1 MIRPTESEWIRI
13 TQWAALASR
22 WSFSGSTAHYEG
34 RATERAHGL
43 AVCDERFR
51 DGVIRTKIRVDGQ
64 DAALRDTSAGIVL
77 GYNMETEGYLIAG
90 LGAFNQAYCIW
101 EYLPT
106 SGWLARKGAG
116 AIQNLRFNRDY
127 LLEATQ
133 KGQRISLMVDGVP
146 VLEHVLPNPLP
157 GNQLGLFTMTDSPV
171 LFQDSEVF
179 RRQPTAFVAMQFG
192 EPYDSL
198 YRSVIRPKAHALGF
212 DVTRIDEVNRPGIIF
227 QDIQKRIED
236 AKVVIAE
243 ITAPNQNVFYE
254 VGYAHALNK
263 PTILLAQ
270 RGKDLPFDIRS
281 YRVIFYDDSIGGK
294 PLVEKTLR
302 EHLDSILQEI

>member
-1 MIRPTESEWIRI
+1 MISPVESEWVRI
-13 TQWAALASR
+13 TQWAALAAK
-22 WSFSGSTAHYEG
+22 WSFSGSSAQFEE
-34 RATERAHGL
+34 RATPRGHGL

-51 DGVIRTKIRVDGQ
+51 DGIIRATVRIEGQ
-64 DAALRDTSAGIVL
+64 DGDLADVSAGIVF
-77 GYNMETEGYLIAG
+77 GYNMETEGYLVAG
-90 LGAFNQAYCIW
+90 LGGFDRAYCIW
-101 EYLPT
+101 EYLPAV
-106 SGWLARKGAG
+106 GWLSRKGAG
-116 AIQNLRFNRDY
+116 SVQNLRANKDY
-127 LLEATQ
+127 LVEATQ
-133 KGQRISLMVDGVP
+133 RGQRITLVVDGVP
-146 VLEHVLPNPLP
+146 VLEHVLPSPPP
-157 GNQLGLFTMTDSPV
+157 GNQLGLFTMSDRPV
-171 LFQDSEVF
+171 LFRDFEVS
-179 RRQPTAFVAMQFG
+179 RRQPSAFVAMQFG

-198 YRSVIRPKAHALGF
+198 YRSVIRPKAHSLGF

-227 QDIQKRIED
+227 QDIQKKIED

-294 PLVEKTLR
+294 PLVERTLR